1 MAKRKNFSESIESIF
16 FQETPSKD
24 ESAQGLSPRVLNKR
38 PFKEYTT
45 ADKEQFIRYFAEFIK
60 VALLCRFYPPNSPK
74 RFIELLRLKVV
85 INKLNHY
92 EYLDGDKDSEEWIL
106 KGFTKPREDVEFI
119 SVIDSLWPSV
129 GSKWF
134 E

>member
-1 MAKRKNFSESIESIF
+1 MERVF
-16 FQETPSKD
+16 FPEEPSKE
-24 ESAQGLSPRVLNKR
+24 ESTQGLSPRVLNKR

-45 ADKEQFIRYFAEFIK
+45 ADKEQFVRYFTELVK
-60 VALLCRFYPPNSPK
+60 VALLCKFHKPGSYK
-74 RFIELLRLKVV
+74 RASEIIRLKGI

-106 KGFTKPREDVEFI
+106 KVLTNTREDAEFI
-119 SVIDSLWPSV
+119 SVVDSLWPSV